1 MDNSHVAQWNG
12 IDAKHYFVN
21 DPYISEELMN
31 SLKLLSYLTI
41 GLLELAPNGGFVLI
55 AIFFSVATF
64 PLGAKLVCSTTKL
77 LGSMMFSGLICCCA
91 SL

>member
-41 GLLELAPNGGFVLI
+41 GLLEL
-55 AIFFSVATF
+55 
-64 PLGAKLVCSTTKL
+64 CS
-77 LGSMMFSGLICCCA
+77 
-91 SL
+91 